1 MISVLSLYI
10 QRPSNALRKRNQ
22 KYSRNWFQFRV
33 MSYLTV
39 SEFYLIRLSSIPFL
53 TYTHFISSVYLTELG
68 LSGEQ
73 KDRVCRDTQ
82 IVFHCAATLRLEANL
97 KDAIDMNTTGT
108 KRLLNLCK
116 EMPNI
121 KAIIHLSTAFCNCDQ
136 EVLLEKVY
144 DTPHNPDDLIR
155 CAEWMDAKTLD
166 KITPDLLSPHPN
178 TYTYS
183 KRLAE
188 ILVQKEYPNLPVAIT
203 RPSIG
208 EFI

>member
-1 MISVLSLYI
+1 MKKLVPI
-10 QRPSNALRKRNQ
+10 QGDVTFDN
-22 KYSRNWFQFRV
+22 
-33 MSYLTV
+33 
-39 SEFYLIRLSSIPFL
+39 
-53 TYTHFISSVYLTELG
+53 LG

-73 KDRVCRDTQ
+73 ADRVCRDTN

-108 KRLLNLCK
+108 QRVLDLARKMQNLL
-116 EMPNI
+116 
-121 KAIIHLSTAFCNCDQ
+121 AFIHLSTAFCYCDQ

-144 DTPHNPDDLIR
+144 DCSHDPEELIR
-155 CAEWMDAKTLD
+155 CAKWMDVKTLD
-166 KITPDLLSPHPN
+166 KITPDLLNPHPN

-188 ILVQKEYPNLPVAIT
+188 ILVQNEYPNLPVCIT

-208 EFI
+208 KSKIKSLLLNLNRCLKSVEGVNLNLTANE